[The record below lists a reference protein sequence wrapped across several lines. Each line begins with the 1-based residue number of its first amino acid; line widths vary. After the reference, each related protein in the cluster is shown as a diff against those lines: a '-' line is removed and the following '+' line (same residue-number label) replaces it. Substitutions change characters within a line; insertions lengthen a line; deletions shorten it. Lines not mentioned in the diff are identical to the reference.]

1 MSTQRYISTSFWD
14 DEWVQTLNLMEK
26 GLYLYFL
33 SNTLTNIAGIYKISD
48 RRILFDTGLSDNKF
62 REIFDKFEKAG
73 KAYRHDEY
81 IIIPK
86 WPKHQ
91 KWETHSKI
99 KDGIISVLQ
108 DLPKELLKKL
118 YEVDYEFDLSLID
131 KTIIAYKMRQGI
143 SGGKAKKVFEKSDY
157 KCAICGEKKKLVIHH
172 KLSIK
177 EGGDNHIDNL
187 QAICEDCHGKIHSP
201 DSLSEI
207 LIPYMDDFSPENQ
220 SEKVPYY
227 SDSDSDSDIDS
238 DSDMNGV
245 SGEPPQSMKDA
256 IELSNLLLASHR
268 LEIPDYLSGKK
279 DAKTIQRWA
288 ADIEKLIRLDK
299 KSPDVIRQV
308 IQWVKTPGNFWFHN
322 IESGA
327 KLRKQFERLFGE
339 MNSKRSAIK
348 T

>member
-62 REIFDKFEKAG
+62 KEMFDKFEKAG

-99 KDGIISVLQ
+99 KVGIEAILKN
-108 DLPKELLKKL
+108 LPSELLAF
-118 YEVDYEFDLSLID
+118 V
-131 KTIIAYKMRQGI
+131 KTIGYTYPI
-143 SGGKAKKVFEKSDY
+143 DT
-157 KCAICGEKKKLVIHH
+157 
-172 KLSIK
+172 LSI
-177 EGGDNHIDNL
+177 GY
-187 QAICEDCHGKIHSP
+187 
-201 DSLSEI
+201 DSQFFSE
-207 LIPYMDDFSPENQ
+207 
-220 SEKVPYY
+220 
-227 SDSDSDSDIDS
+227 SDQKYPSNYSDSDSDIDS

-256 IELSNLLLASHR
+256 IELSNLLLTSHR

-288 ADIEKLIRLDK
+288 ADIERLIRLDK

-339 MNSKRSAIK
+339 MTSKRSGTKPTSHRIAADNRRPDK
-348 T
+348 LDQYFN